1 MVHLK
6 DILTPE
12 MMKNIM
18 KSKVYEAQ
26 EGQGTSQTGFKNVTY
41 NGKNSEHMQLK
52 YNMENTPYFVGLLPS
67 TFFGKSTAE
76 LCGRMV
82 EFARMNKCKTTQE
95 LADSLCK
102 DKTFNPTGIASTP
115 IKVTPM
121 KSSGSSG
128 GKGKSAKEADSDNK
142 LGKSIKKTHKVSKA
156 NGSKAKKF
164 TDVDFDDDD
173 EDVTVMSADDAFAY
187 IKSTAKQW
195 RSLGWIADTTYDTIK
210 GDVKEAYIVHKRS
223 EMTMQS
229 DSDSD

>member
-52 YNMENTPYFVGLLPS
+52 YNMDNTPYFVGLLPS

-82 EFARMNKCKTTQE
+82 EFARVNKCMTTQE
-95 LADSLCK
+95 LADKLCK
-102 DKTFNPTGIASTP
+102 DKTINPNGIASTP

-121 KSSGSSG
+121 KSSGSSS
-128 GKGKSAKEADSDNK
+128 GKGKSAKEVDSNTK
-142 LGKSIKKTHKVSKA
+142 LGKSIKKTHKMSKA

-173 EDVTVMSADDAFAY
+173 EDIALMSADDSFAY
-187 IKSTAKQW
+187 IKSIAKQW
-195 RSLGWIADTTYDTIK
+195 KSLGWIADTTYDTIK
-210 GDVKEAYIVHKRS
+210 GDIKESYIVHKRS
-223 EMTMQS
+223 EMAVNS

>member
-18 KSKVYEAQ
+18 KSKTYEAQ
-26 EGQGTSQTGFKNVTY
+26 EGQGTSQTGYKNVTY

-52 YNMENTPYFVGLLPS
+52 YNSDNTPYFVGLLPS

-82 EFARMNKCKTTQE
+82 EFARMNKCTTTQE
-95 LADSLCK
+95 LADKLGK
-102 DKTFNPTGIASTP
+102 DKTINPNGSVGTP
-115 IKVTPM
+115 IKVTSGKGPI
-121 KSSGSSG
+121 KSS
-128 GKGKSAKEADSDNK
+128 GKGKSTKEPDNK
-142 LGKSIKKTHKVSKA
+142 LGKSIKKAHNMSKA

-164 TDVDFDDDD
+164 TDDDSDDDD
-173 EDVTVMSADDAFAY
+173 ENITMSADDAFAY

-195 RSLGWIADTTYDTIK
+195 KSLGWIADTTYETIK
-210 GDVKEAYIVHKRS
+210 GDIKESYIVHKRS
-223 EMTMQS
+223 EMTDS